1 MNDPNDPTVTV
12 CIPTFNRPDM
22 LRASLQSV
30 LWQSFRDI
38 EVIVSDN
45 ASETD
50 TVEVVESFGDP
61 RVRIDRLD
69 HNIGLFGNLSR
80 CLHLG
85 RGKYRIM
92 LPDDD
97 LMLPG
102 NIESKVAVFE
112 THPEVGLVHSG
123 FRYINADSLPY
134 GPATS
139 WTGLEKETVQPGRQ
153 FIGQS
158 IAQGGMTCVSSVMLR
173 SDLVADEVFD
183 ADDGPYCD
191 MALWLRV
198 AWRADVGFLPAPL
211 SGYRVHTGSA
221 SSGFRTHKKF
231 LGRTVATMHHADA
244 LRLAHG
250 RFVER
255 PELDDETRADLRR
268 LLEDSDRQM
277 RLSVRV
283 NQVLPAPVLGG
294 LKKAMRWGLRA
305 GGHTDSGRLYS
316 ALSLY
321 SAYSPEP
328 TDHTAVDTRR

>member
-1 MNDPNDPTVTV
+1 MAVQPTVTV
-12 CIPTFNRPDM
+12 CIPTYNRPEM
-22 LRASLQSV
+22 LRASLQSF
-30 LWQSFRDI
+30 LWQSYRDI

-45 ASETD
+45 ASVTD
-50 TVEVVESFGDP
+50 TFEVVESFADP
-61 RVRIDRLD
+61 RVRIDRLET
-69 HNIGLFGNLSR
+69 NIGLFGNLTR

-85 RGKYRIM
+85 SGSYRVM

-102 NIESKVAVFE
+102 NIETKVAMFE
-112 THPEVGLVHSG
+112 THPELGLVHSA

-134 GPATS
+134 GPVS
-139 WTGLEKETVQPGRQ
+139 NWTRLEKETVQPGRQ

-173 SDLVADEVFD
+173 SDMVTDERFD
-183 ADDGPYCD
+183 EADGPYCD

-198 AWRADVGFLPAPL
+198 AWKSDVGFLPNAL

-221 SSGFRTHKKF
+221 SSGFQTHRKV

-244 LRLAHG
+244 LLQAHG
-250 RFVER
+250 RFVDR
-255 PELDDETRADLRR
+255 PELDEETRADLRK
-268 LLEDSDRQM
+268 LLEASDRQM

-283 NQVLPAPVLGG
+283 NQVLPVPALRA
-294 LKKAMRWGLRA
+294 LKGALRWGHR
-305 GGHTDSGRLYS
+305 GHSDRGQLYA

-321 SAYSPEP
+321 SAYAPEP
-328 TDHTAVDTRR
+328 TDHTGTNSQQ